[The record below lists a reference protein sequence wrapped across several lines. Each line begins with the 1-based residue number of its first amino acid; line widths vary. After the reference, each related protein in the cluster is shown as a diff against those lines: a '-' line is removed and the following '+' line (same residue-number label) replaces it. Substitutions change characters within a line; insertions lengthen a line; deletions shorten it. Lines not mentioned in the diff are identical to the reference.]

1 MMGYLFLSSSFLLL
15 YRIIKEKIYQNGI
28 DLGIWVISDN
38 LSTNQ
43 FHTPYTTTYTSV
55 SKNPSLQDIT
65 QTSQL
70 DFPRMATFYQLL
82 LANGIIQEWT
92 IPKTSKT
99 IQNLRYPVI
108 RKNGDF
114 VNVIKLTKPL
124 ALKRRPQISNT
135 DLSPFEKPH
144 TLPIFEPKNVIK
156 AGEVLCKEVD

>member
-1 MMGYLFLSSSFLLL
+1 
-15 YRIIKEKIYQNGI
+15 
-28 DLGIWVISDN
+28 
-38 LSTNQ
+38 
-43 FHTPYTTTYTSV
+43 
-55 SKNPSLQDIT
+55 
-65 QTSQL
+65 
-70 DFPRMATFYQLL
+70 MATFYQLL

-108 RKNGDF
+108 WKNGDF

-144 TLPIFEPKNVIK
+144 ALPIFETKNVIK
-156 AGEVLCKEVD
+156 AGEVLCKEVGQRGS